1 MIRLA
6 AETTSLCT
14 VVLDIEPDNVASVR
28 LAQRLGAERRRPERA
43 RPTAAAWSA
52 LWPCSSCPCR
62 DLDEISTPGSAFL
75 AGR

>member
-28 LAQRLGAERRRPERA
+28 LAQRLGAERRRPGRAEADRGGVERA
-43 RPTAAAWSA
+43 
-52 LWPCSSCPCR
+52 
-62 DLDEISTPGSAFL
+62 L
-75 AGR
+75 AVFVVPVPRH